1 MGFGQLSS
9 TSETSGRRGKARK
22 TRKMRKGAG
31 SAPRVRSGSLDEWI
45 HSDGPSI
52 TDGDMAIACGV
63 ESGMEFAQERA
74 YKPLE
79 QWLLTGN

>member
-1 MGFGQLSS
+1 VGLGQSSS

-31 SAPRVRSGSLDEWI
+31 SAPRARSGSLDEWI
-45 HSDGPSI
+45 HGDGRSI
-52 TDGDMAIACGV
+52 IDGDITIACGV

-74 YKPLE
+74 YKPLK
-79 QWLLTGN
+79 QWLLTGG